1 MTALQSVSPTRF
13 FEEHI
18 VATNWENRP
27 MTPNL
32 MHYLRYILCAF
43 LVDIGMTES
52 ELDSSL
58 WSPKTNLLTLQS

>member
-1 MTALQSVSPTRF
+1 MTARQSLPPTRF

-18 VATNWENRP
+18 VATKWENRP

-43 LVDIGMTES
+43 LVDIGLTES
-52 ELDSSL
+52 ELDS
-58 WSPKTNLLTLQS
+58 